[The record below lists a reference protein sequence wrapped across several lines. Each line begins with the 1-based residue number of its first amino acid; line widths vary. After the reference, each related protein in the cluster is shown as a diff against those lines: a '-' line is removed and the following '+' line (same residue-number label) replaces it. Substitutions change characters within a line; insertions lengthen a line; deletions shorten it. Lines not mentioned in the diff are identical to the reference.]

1 MSKIE
6 EAMRGCLTAMQEGRK
21 EDAAEYFTDNGVWVT
36 PFGKFVGKEEI
47 KHFLDWQNRTMSW
60 KAEKAGNDIIISD
73 KKGFYEHEIN
83 AVVEGRPVN
92 LCAMCAWEFD
102 DNDKVTEVRT
112 VYDRFSTLEQAATG
126 VGKFLVNQ
134 IGKKFEVK

>member
-73 KKGFYEHEIN
+73 KKAFYEHKIN

-126 VGKFLVNQ
+126 VGKFFVNQ

>member
-6 EAMRGCLTAMQEGRK
+6 QAMRGCLTAMQEGRK

-60 KAEKAGNDIIISD
+60 RAG
-73 KKGFYEHEIN
+73 
-83 AVVEGRPVN
+83 P
-92 LCAMCAWEFD
+92 
-102 DNDKVTEVRT
+102 
-112 VYDRFSTLEQAATG
+112 
-126 VGKFLVNQ
+126 
-134 IGKKFEVK
+134 

>member
-73 KKGFYEHEIN
+73 KKAFYEHEIN
-83 AVVEGRPVN
+83 AVVEGRPVK

-112 VYDRFSTLEQAATG
+112 IYDRFSTLEQAATG